1 MCHGWSDPSMSGGR
15 TIYGR
20 PDKSTIRSQLC
31 RRQLTLSPRRAARPF
46 YCPPLSG
53 QLHPGRLEKPV
64 QNRAFLA
71 RFCRCIYWIS
81 VRTAGVCG
89 RCRPAEREG
98 PSTASPGG
106 MEADNLCSGTAAR
119 LNYGIGAAWA
129 GVDWLTS
136 RQLGPS
142 SAPLGLA
149 QLRPTRLD

>member
-1 MCHGWSDPSMSGGR
+1 MVRSVDV
-15 TIYGR
+15 GR
-20 PDKSTIRSQLC
+20 PDNLWPPGQIDDTIPAMSPPVNTFPAPHRSPFL
-31 RRQLTLSPRRAARPF
+31 LPARLDN
-46 YCPPLSG
+46 YT
-53 QLHPGRLEKPV
+53 PGRLEKPV

-71 RFCRCIYWIS
+71 RFYRCIYRIS